1 MDTKKGKITVRVP
14 PQWCAYPKEMSKNTC
29 TYTKAATWRKSNYR
43 EDQTLQKKKVTRGR
57 NFQIMK
63 RAIK

>member
-14 PQWCAYPKEMSKNTC
+14 PQRCAYPKEMSKNTC

-43 EDQTLQKKKVTRGR
+43 EDQTLQKKR
-57 NFQIMK
+57 
-63 RAIK
+63 